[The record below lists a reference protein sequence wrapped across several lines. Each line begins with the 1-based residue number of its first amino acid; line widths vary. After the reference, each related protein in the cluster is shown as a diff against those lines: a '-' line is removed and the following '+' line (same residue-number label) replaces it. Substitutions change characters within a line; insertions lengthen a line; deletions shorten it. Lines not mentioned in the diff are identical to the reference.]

1 VSVPG
6 SARLFVALDLPAE
19 VRSALV
25 AWAREH
31 AGGVA
36 RLRLVESPSLHVT
49 LCFLGARPA
58 TEVGEIAAA
67 CGAAVSGLPA
77 PALVVGDALW
87 LPSRRPR
94 VLAVTLADDGGRLA
108 AVQSA
113 LARAL
118 VAGGFYEPESRPF
131 LAHITVARVQ
141 HEGRARGIELP
152 APEPVRFSA
161 EQVTLYRSRL
171 GGGPARYEALAG
183 VSLSSAPHQTS
194 ESVEPSH

>member
-1 VSVPG
+1 MNVPG

-19 VRSALV
+19 VRGALA

-36 RLRLVESPSLHVT
+36 RLRLVDSASLHVT

-58 TEVGEIAAA
+58 AEVGEIAAA
-67 CGAAVSGLPA
+67 CRAAASGLPA
-77 PALVVGDALW
+77 PALVIGDALW
-87 LPSRRPR
+87 LPPRRPR
-94 VLAVTLADDGGRLA
+94 VLTITLADDAGRLA

-113 LARAL
+113 LARTL
-118 VAGGFYEPESRPF
+118 VAGGFYEPEPRPF
-131 LAHITVARVQ
+131 LAHVTVARVQ
-141 HEGRARGIELP
+141 RDGRARGIELP

-183 VSLSSAPHQTS
+183 ISLSSGPLQTS
-194 ESVEPSH
+194 GEPTL

>member
-1 VSVPG
+1 V
-6 SARLFVALDLPAE
+6 
-19 VRSALV
+19 
-25 AWAREH
+25 
-31 AGGVA
+31 
-36 RLRLVESPSLHVT
+36 RLVDSASLHVT

-58 TEVGEIAAA
+58 AEVGEITAACRAAA
-67 CGAAVSGLPA
+67 SGLPA

-87 LPSRRPR
+87 LPLRRPR
-94 VLAVTLADDGGRLA
+94 VLTITLADDAGRLA

-113 LARAL
+113 LARTL
-118 VAGGFYEPESRPF
+118 LAGGFYEPEPRPF
-131 LAHITVARVQ
+131 LAHVTVARVQ
-141 HEGRARGIELP
+141 REGRARGIELP
-152 APEPVRFSA
+152 TPEPVRFSA